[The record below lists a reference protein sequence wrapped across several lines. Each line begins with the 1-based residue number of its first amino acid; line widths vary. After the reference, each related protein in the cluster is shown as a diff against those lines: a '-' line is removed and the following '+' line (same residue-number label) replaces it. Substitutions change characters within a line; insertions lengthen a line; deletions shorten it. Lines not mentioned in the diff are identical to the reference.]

1 MERSKHSGLFETKV
15 IEPLLKLKAG
25 SKMDPNL
32 KLLPSLKLF
41 SLEELQQAFSLFT

>member
-25 SKMDPNL
+25 SKMDL
-32 KLLPSLKLF
+32 KKLLPSLKLF